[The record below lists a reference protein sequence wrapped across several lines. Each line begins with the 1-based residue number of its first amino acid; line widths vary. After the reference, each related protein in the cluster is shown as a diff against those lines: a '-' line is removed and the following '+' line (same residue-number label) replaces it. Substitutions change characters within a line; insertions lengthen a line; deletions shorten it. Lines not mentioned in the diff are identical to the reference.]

1 MEEEISLVELFKIFK
16 KRLGL
21 IINLAIVG
29 LLLAAAYTFFIATP
43 SYSATTQLLVN
54 RTQETEM
61 IQQSD
66 ITTNVQLINTY
77 SDIIRNPVILDP
89 VIEELDLDA
98 TTDSLKEQ
106 ISVTT
111 AENSQVFSVQ
121 VTSDNPYT
129 AAEIANTT
137 ATVFQGNLPTIMNV
151 DNITVISEAVV
162 NTNPVSPNNLLNL
175 AIGILLGGMLGV
187 GIAFLLEFLDTSVKE
202 EKFITDELGWSNL
215 GRISLMS
222 EEELKS
228 DNRPLLSQKTNESR
242 ASRSRSR
249 V

>member
-29 LLLAAAYTFFIATP
+29 LLLSAAYTFFVATP
-43 SYSATTQLLVN
+43 SYNATTQLLVN

-151 DNITVISEAVV
+151 DNITVISEAIP
-162 NTNPVSPNNLLNL
+162 NTNPVSPNNTLNL
-175 AIGILLGGMLGV
+175 ALGILLGGLLGV
-187 GIAFLLEFLDTSVKE
+187 GIAFLMEFLDTSVKE

-215 GRISLMS
+215 GRISIMS
-222 EEELKS
+222 QEELKS
-228 DNRPLLSQKTNESR
+228 DTRPSLSQRTNESR
-242 ASRSRSR
+242 ASRSR

>member
-29 LLLAAAYTFFIATP
+29 LLLAAAYTFFVATP
-43 SYSATTQLLVN
+43 SYNATTQLLVN